1 MNGSFSLG
9 TTGWSSFGGS
19 SGASQGDA
27 ITTSAT
33 DAAFFVTS
41 GALTSPN
48 NEWGYAENTLLEALV
63 ADEDI
68 GTLADIAKGTSFEPY
83 ALTMLDRETKEGR
96 DEAYRK
102 LKNRLKFGTE
112 GALFNLALFG
122 AGKGVQ
128 KLRTPAKEGVDAYL
142 KTPVGGFFQKIGLGL
157 SAQGGGSRK
166 TFELLKGSQDS
177 IQALEIGTME
187 AIKKTRFKPAK
198 QRERSVGVWISIP
211 VNFRLK

>member
-1 MNGSFSLG
+1 MGPISGGIVGSG
-9 TTGWSSFGGS
+9 VG
-19 SGASQGDA
+19 
-27 ITTSAT
+27 
-33 DAAFFVTS
+33 
-41 GALTSPN
+41 
-48 NEWGYAENTLLEALV
+48 EALV

-128 KLRTPAKEGVDAYL
+128 KLRTPAKKGVDAYL

-187 AIKKTRFKPAK
+187 AIKKIDDAAKEVVPAIDDFLR
-198 QRERSVGVWISIP
+198 QSSVNKEVTPFTEKAVKIQNILTTKIDPSFIGPKTEVPI
-211 VNFRLK
+211 

>member
-1 MNGSFSLG
+1 
-9 TTGWSSFGGS
+9 
-19 SGASQGDA
+19 
-27 ITTSAT
+27 
-33 DAAFFVTS
+33 
-41 GALTSPN
+41 
-48 NEWGYAENTLLEALV
+48 
-63 ADEDI
+63 
-68 GTLADIAKGTSFEPY
+68 
-83 ALTMLDRETKEGR
+83 MLDRETKEGR

-157 SAQGGGSRK
+157 SAQGPGSRK

-187 AIKKTRFKPAK
+187 AIKKIDDAAKEVVPAIDDFLR
-198 QRERSVGVWISIP
+198 QSSVNKEVTPFTEKKFLSKIQNILTTKIYWSK
-211 VNFRLK
+211 N